1 MRNLAHRFE
10 LPAFWSWWTGELAR
24 ALPGASRAA
33 VQRRRMRPI
42 LAFAPGAA
50 VLWVPR
56 VASGKLELVE
66 QAQVPLGGDPAAVAQ
81 AGHAAIEGLARKA
94 YGGSV
99 AATKLRVALPPSQV
113 LRKTL
118 VLPAAVEEN
127 LRQAIEW
134 DLDRHTPFPAEQ
146 LHFDAVVVGRDAQN
160 KTIRVDWAA
169 ALRSHVDQAVRQAQA
184 WGATVV
190 AVTPEMPGKNG
201 AVDFPLSRLNLLPAE
216 ARTDAAPWRRWQL
229 WLPLGLVLVAVAAA
243 VAVPIWQ
250 KRERFIATAKE
261 TAEARAQAAA
271 ADALRAEFEK
281 MTGDYNFA
289 LARKFGF
296 PPAVQLIEDLSR
308 LLPDD
313 TWLLQFELKTPSRGK
328 EPVREVVLRGESG
341 SASRLVALLEESKLF
356 EQASPRSPMTKIQP
370 GPGEI
375 FDLGAQLKPLPPP
388 AMIELVALAPP
399 EGAAP
404 AAGTPAAA
412 VASGR
417 DAPARPGH
425 GSVCDAARRRR
436 APGAAGEAGGSPG
449 HARGRRGRDD
459 PGRSHGRGPS
469 AGHAGGGPGAAPR
482 TFARRPAP
490 VRATPA
496 APPARRSRRGGVGRH
511 GRRAGARDSAARAAQ
526 PEQPAATGGCCAVVA
541 WRSSQRAIARVAAA
555 PRRSGIMTAALA
567 RLSAPRQ
574 RALAL
579 ALLLLAVAAVLAVVL
594 LPVVLLHR
602 HYDDAL
608 ESLSQRL
615 ATYRRVAAQA
625 PEYRKAL
632 ATMKERD
639 ARRFYLRNTA
649 PNLAAAELQEQ
660 VRAAIEGNGGRI
672 STSQNQSPRDD
683 GRFKQI
689 VVSVQFFATTPNL
702 QKILNAIETQ
712 QPYLTVDN
720 LTLRPLNAF
729 RGFRPAPGQE
739 PEINVQLDVSAFAFA
754 EPAKKGGVAP

>member
-1 MRNLAHRFE
+1 M
-10 LPAFWSWWTGELAR
+10 
-24 ALPGASRAA
+24 
-33 VQRRRMRPI
+33 
-42 LAFAPGAA
+42 
-50 VLWVPR
+50 
-56 VASGKLELVE
+56 
-66 QAQVPLGGDPAAVAQ
+66 
-81 AGHAAIEGLARKA
+81 
-94 YGGSV
+94 
-99 AATKLRVALPPSQV
+99 

-250 KRERFIATAKE
+250 KRERFIAMAKE

-271 ADALRAEFEK
+271 ADALRTEFEK

-296 PPAVQLIEDLSR
+296 PPAVQLIEDVSR

-404 AAGTPAAA
+404 AVAAPCRRGNAAA
-412 VASGR
+412 GR
-417 DAPARPGH
+417 RRSPAVGGEAVGNRANADHRRGRADTGRGNAAAGRLRSPAGGGEAVGTRANANH
-425 GSVCDAARRRR
+425 RRGRADTGRGARRRSGLR
-436 APGAAGEAGGSPG
+436 ANSSEPARSARQPAGAAQ
-449 HARGRRGRDD
+449 
-459 PGRSHGRGPS
+459 
-469 AGHAGGGPGAAPR
+469 
-482 TFARRPAP
+482 
-490 VRATPA
+490 V
-496 APPARRSRRGGVGRH
+496 
-511 GRRAGARDSAARAAQ
+511 
-526 PEQPAATGGCCAVVA
+526 
-541 WRSSQRAIARVAAA
+541 
-555 PRRSGIMTAALA
+555 RRSGIMTAALA

-579 ALLLLAVAAVLAVVL
+579 LLLFLAVAAVLAVVL

-608 ESLSQRL
+608 DSLSQRL

-660 VRAAIEGNGGRI
+660 VRTAIEGNGGRI

-754 EPAKKGGVAP
+754 EPAKKGGAAP